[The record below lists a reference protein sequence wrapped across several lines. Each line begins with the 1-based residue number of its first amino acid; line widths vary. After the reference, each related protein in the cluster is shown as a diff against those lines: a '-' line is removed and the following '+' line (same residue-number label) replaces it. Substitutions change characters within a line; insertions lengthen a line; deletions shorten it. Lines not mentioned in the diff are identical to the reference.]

1 MKKIFLSY
9 IWCVVA
15 LAFFAA
21 CADEELATGTVQI
34 EKGIPV
40 TVSLNYDVMAATS
53 RTAQSE
59 AVENKVNRVYAI
71 AFHSDGTVSGRNS
84 AEIVSG
90 NSITLSMQSGAGQK
104 IFLIAN
110 YDSGIGSLGLDELR
124 NVNSYDEFKN
134 LSSSLTEGYETQVER
149 MSFLMVGQMKNTSE
163 GEDINIDTDGKIL
176 NSTGKIQLNR
186 VDARITFNVFAK
198 NDNYTNFTF
207 QPRYYRVERIP
218 QGTPI

>member
-21 CADEELATGTVQI
+21 CADEEIATGTVQI

-71 AFHSDGTVSGRNS
+71 AFHSDGTVSGRNFV
-84 AEIVSG
+84 ETVSG

-110 YDSGIGSLGLDELR
+110 
-124 NVNSYDEFKN
+124 
-134 LSSSLTEGYETQVER
+134 
-149 MSFLMVGQMKNTSE
+149 
-163 GEDINIDTDGKIL
+163 
-176 NSTGKIQLNR
+176 
-186 VDARITFNVFAK
+186 
-198 NDNYTNFTF
+198 
-207 QPRYYRVERIP
+207 
-218 QGTPI
+218 

>member
-1 MKKIFLSY
+1 M
-9 IWCVVA
+9 
-15 LAFFAA
+15 
-21 CADEELATGTVQI
+21 
-34 EKGIPV
+34 

-149 MSFLMVGQMKNTSE
+149 MSFLMVGQMKNRSG
-163 GEDINIDTDGKIL
+163 GEDINIDTDGTIQ

-186 VDARITFNVFAK
+186 VDARITFNVLRRMIAILILLFNLVIIEWSVFRK
-198 NDNYTNFTF
+198 
-207 QPRYYRVERIP
+207 V
-218 QGTPI
+218 PI